1 MVEPYLSTALV
12 VDDNFYNRD
21 LCTLA
26 LSHVG
31 YNVMEACDGMEALN
45 LLQSRA
51 FDLLV
56 LDLSMPVVSGI
67 EVIQHLDADPAY
79 RPLTIIVLTAN
90 PHMITADVQA
100 RADFVMNKPLD
111 IQHFAQLVERL
122 SKNAAARNNA
132 G

>member
-1 MVEPYLSTALV
+1 MAEMYLSTALV

-26 LSHVG
+26 LTHVG
-31 YNVMEACDGMEALN
+31 YKVVEACDGMEALE
-45 LLQSRA
+45 LLQSQPI
-51 FDLLV
+51 DLLV
-56 LDLSMPVVSGI
+56 LDLSMPVLSGV
-67 EVIQHLDADPAY
+67 EVIQHLDADSTY
-79 RPLTIIVLTAN
+79 RHLIIIVLTAN

-100 RADFVMNKPLD
+100 RADFVMNKPID

-122 SKNAAARNNA
+122 SKNAAARNQA